1 YVAWMGVDE
10 AFQRRNLGRRLYKK
24 LEEELLEDGVRMV
37 IADTEGDNEEAISFF
52 KAIGFSPRSE
62 HIWLAKTLRRPVK
75 VAPKGGRVK
84 EILPEIMEAIE

>member
-1 YVAWMGVDE
+1 MGVDE
-10 AFQRRNLGRRLYKK
+10 AFQKRNLGRRLYRK

-62 HIWLAKTLRRPVK
+62 HIWLAKTLRK
-75 VAPKGGRVK
+75 RVK
-84 EILPEIMEAIE
+84 EASKGRRVKGTLPETVEAVE